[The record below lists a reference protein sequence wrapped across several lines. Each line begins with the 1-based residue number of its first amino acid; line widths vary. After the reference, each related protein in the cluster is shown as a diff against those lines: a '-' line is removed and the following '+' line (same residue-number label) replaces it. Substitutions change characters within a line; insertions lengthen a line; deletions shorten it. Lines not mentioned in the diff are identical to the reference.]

1 MDSISILKLILGKYL
16 KIGHCHIGLSH
27 LYLPTIH
34 GNLPAYYRMCLKLI
48 NVCLVVSVLS
58 VYLHV

>member
-16 KIGHCHIGLSH
+16 KIGHCLLLSH

-34 GNLPAYYRMCLKLI
+34 GNLPAYYRMCLKLT
-48 NVCLVVSVLS
+48 NVSLVVPVLS